1 MQVQSPK
8 IHNKANYS
16 NFLDVIFHALP
27 HLKSR
32 KHTLSEQ
39 WKTKFIAN
47 AVEQKVSWKYFSTGV
62 GK

>member
-47 AVEQKVSWKYFSTGV
+47 AVEQKVS
-62 GK
+62 